1 MEVLEQLEVRVSEM
15 LRKLDALVAERKR
28 LQEEREQAVRDKEA
42 LEVENHALLE
52 ALAQEKALRAEVL
65 QRLDALLRA
74 VEEHD
79 STSVE

>member
-42 LEVENHALLE
+42 LEVENHA
-52 ALAQEKALRAEVL
+52 QEKALRAEVL

>member
-15 LRKLDALVAERKR
+15 LRKLDALAAERKC
-28 LQEEREQAVRDKEA
+28 LQKEREQAVRDKEA
-42 LEVENHALLE
+42 LEEENHALLE
-52 ALAQEKALRAEVL
+52 ALAREKALRAEVL

-79 STSVE
+79 STSIE

>member
-42 LEVENHALLE
+42 LEVE